1 MAVTRECFGFDFSF
15 GTVTDTITGLY
26 SVYLSHMSIRKTA
39 PQFRNRWAFTLTLKA
54 YLHVYLQMF
63 INGKERNIMERNGTE
78 SNGSKHRH

>member
-39 PQFRNRWAFTLTLKA
+39 P
-54 YLHVYLQMF
+54 
-63 INGKERNIMERNGTE
+63 
-78 SNGSKHRH
+78 